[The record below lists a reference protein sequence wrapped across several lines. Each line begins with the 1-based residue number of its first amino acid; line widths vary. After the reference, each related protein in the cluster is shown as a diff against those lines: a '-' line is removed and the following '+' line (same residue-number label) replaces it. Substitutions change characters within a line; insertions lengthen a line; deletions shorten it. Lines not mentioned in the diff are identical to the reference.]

1 MLELMYRKLVGRKY
15 TLKNKFRLHDLQK
28 TDLIAKD
35 KFFLVVNMFY
45 PMTDAEETLM
55 DKHFF
60 KGGEKVNYLDYLSGM
75 SRYMEESS
83 REGHTQKLLA
93 KGAGRQK

>member
-1 MLELMYRKLVGRKY
+1 
-15 TLKNKFRLHDLQK
+15 
-28 TDLIAKD
+28 
-35 KFFLVVNMFY
+35 
-45 PMTDAEETLM
+45 M

-60 KGGEKVNYLDYLSGM
+60 KGDEKVNYLDYLAGM

-83 REGHTQKLLA
+83 REGHTQTLLA